1 LRNRSE
7 PTLPNLVSLLKHSEV
22 LYHLLYMMG
31 ILVVRGL
38 WNITRSFQG
47 PSRVS
52 ESRPGIAIIGAI
64 ADLFAGPPARFLTRG
79 IGRISAESTRGAEG

>member
-38 WNITRSFQG
+38 WNSARSFQG

-52 ESRPGIAIIGAI
+52 ESRPGIALIGAI
-64 ADLFAGPPARFLTRG
+64 ADSLCW
-79 IGRISAESTRGAEG
+79 STRLLFDPRNWAYFC

>member
-1 LRNRSE
+1 MIVKSRHKNGYKTLRIRNLRNRSE

-38 WNITRSFQG
+38 WNSARSFQW

-52 ESRPGIAIIGAI
+52 EHDPG
-64 ADLFAGPPARFLTRG
+64 
-79 IGRISAESTRGAEG
+79 